1 MWHAG
6 YCLSVH
12 LTCSLADLVRGRHV
26 LELGSGTGIVGLT
39 CACLGA
45 ASVTLTDLPG
55 QLAHLRTNIATAQP
69 LWARTCPAV
78 AAAALP
84 FGDAACFAQALA
96 DNGRTWDVLI
106 GADIG
111 YDPSLHGPI
120 AATVA
125 AFFAAAEE
133 VEADGG
139 SGGRGGTGPGDDGD
153 GRGDGGDGVDGAG
166 GAGGG
171 GEGRKRAPR
180 MAVLTEEVRWTDIY
194 KWYDEELH
202 AAAALG
208 APPWALTK
216 RERVDGLPAHKNAI
230 EVMVWM

>member
-1 MWHAG
+1 MKVEKKPKTG
-6 YCLSVH
+6 S
-12 LTCSLADLVRGRHV
+12 RGSRNRK
-26 LELGSGTGIVGLT
+26 GG
-39 CACLGA
+39 
-45 ASVTLTDLPG
+45 
-55 QLAHLRTNIATAQP
+55 RATP
-69 LWARTCPAV
+69 T
-78 AAAALP
+78 
-84 FGDAACFAQALA
+84 
-96 DNGRTWDVLI
+96 
-106 GADIG
+106 
-111 YDPSLHGPI
+111 
-120 AATVA
+120 AT
-125 AFFAAAEE
+125 
-133 VEADGG
+133 
-139 SGGRGGTGPGDDGD
+139 GRGGSAG
-153 GRGDGGDGVDGAG
+153 GAG